1 VELPGEGVIIEREES
16 LKNLWL
22 FIIINT
28 TVLALL
34 INILALHFGTND
46 VAPYLLYIPVVIAAY
61 WYPNKG
67 PVFAI
72 IITGVYL
79 GIVYLFT
86 SGSLSDIIPASI
98 KCYVLIGVTV
108 VVSSLASHM
117 RQNEVKYRGLFNHS
131 EAAIGLVNLSSLS
144 ILEVN
149 QRFAN
154 LLGYKQDELPVI
166 SFADL
171 WADPAHMDA
180 FFMALKTVGSVEN
193 LETRFHTKVKSE
205 RWVLISAGKLLK
217 DQFVCTIIDIT
228 DRKKAEEAVLI
239 KDHAISSSINA
250 IAIFDLDF
258 TITYM
263 NNSLIRMMEY
273 SHEMELI
280 GKNASQLIASA
291 MAFEE
296 IRSALQNNDSWFGE
310 IVLLKFDKTPFY
322 VLLWA
327 NLVTDEKGKPIC
339 IMVSFIDITDTKQL
353 EMAKRQ
359 ALEQIEK
366 NIEQFAILGDHIRN
380 PLAVIVGLS
389 SLAPGD
395 ITEKIILQ
403 AREIDRIITQLD
415 MGWIESEKVREFIKR
430 YYMVGAEEMDDVDA
444 KKRGS
449 GESKYFQKAG
459 R

>member
-1 VELPGEGVIIEREES
+1 LGGESIFIEREES

-34 INILALHFGTND
+34 INILALHFRTTD
-46 VAPYLLYIPVVIAAY
+46 VAPYLLFIPVVIAAY
-61 WYPNKG
+61 WYPGKG

-72 IITGVYL
+72 VITAVYL
-79 GIVYLFT
+79 GIVFLFT
-86 SGSLSDIIPASI
+86 SGSLSAILTASI

-149 QRFAN
+149 QRFAS
-154 LLGYKQDELPVI
+154 LSGYSQDELLTI
-166 SFADL
+166 SFGDL
-171 WADPAHMDA
+171 WVDPAHKNA
-180 FFMALKTVGSVEN
+180 FLMALKTLGSVEN
-193 LETRFHTKVKSE
+193 LETRFHAKARGE
-205 RWVLISAGKLLK
+205 RWVLISAGKLLN

-239 KDHAISSSINA
+239 KDYAISSSINA

-258 TITYM
+258 SITYV
-263 NNSLIRMMEY
+263 NNSLIRMMEF
-273 SHEMELI
+273 SHEKELI
-280 GKNASQLIASA
+280 GKNASRFIPSA
-291 MAFEE
+291 TAFEE
-296 IRSALQNNDSWFGE
+296 IRDALQNKGSWFGE
-310 IVLLKFDKTPFY
+310 IVLQKYNKMPFY

-339 IMVSFIDITDTKQL
+339 IMVSFIDITDTKQM
-353 EMAKRQ
+353 ETAKRK

-395 ITEKIILQ
+395 ISEKIILQ

-415 MGWIESEKVREFIKR
+415 MGWIESEKVRDFIKR
-430 YYMVGAEEMDDVDA
+430 YYMVGAGEMVDINA
-444 KKRGS
+444 KKRAG

>member
-1 VELPGEGVIIEREES
+1 MGGESIFIEREES
-16 LKNLWL
+16 PKNLWL
-22 FIIINT
+22 FIIIAT
-28 TVLALL
+28 TVMALL
-34 INILALHFGTND
+34 INILALHFGTTD
-46 VAPYLLYIPVVIAAY
+46 VAPYLLFIPVVIAAY
-61 WYPNKG
+61 WYPGKG

-72 IITGVYL
+72 IITVVYL

-86 SGSLSDIIPASI
+86 SGSLSDIMTASI

-149 QRFAN
+149 QSFAG
-154 LLGYKQDELPVI
+154 LLEYSPDDLSII

-171 WADPAHMDA
+171 WADPEHRNA
-180 FFMALKTVGSVEN
+180 FFMALKTLGSVEN
-193 LETRFHTKVKSE
+193 LETRFHAKVKGD
-205 RWVLISAGKLLK
+205 RWVLISAGKLLN

-228 DRKKAEEAVLI
+228 DRKKAEEAALI
-239 KDHAISSSINA
+239 KDYAISSSINA

-258 TITYM
+258 TITYV
-263 NNSLIRMMEY
+263 NNSLTRMMEY
-273 SHEMELI
+273 SYEKEII
-280 GKNASQLIASA
+280 GKNASRFIPSA
-291 MAFEE
+291 MMFDDV
-296 IRSALQNNDSWFGE
+296 RDALQNNGSWFGE
-310 IVLLKFDKTPFY
+310 IVLLKSDKTPFY

-327 NLVTDEKGKPIC
+327 NLVADKKGKPIC
-339 IMVSFIDITDTKQL
+339 IMVSFIDITDTKQM
-353 EMAKRQ
+353 EMAKRK
-359 ALEQIEK
+359 ALERIEK

-415 MGWIESEKVREFIKR
+415 MGWIESEKVRDFIKR
-430 YYMVGAEEMDDVDA
+430 YYMVGAEEMVNINV
-444 KKRGS
+444 KKSGS

>member
-1 VELPGEGVIIEREES
+1 LVGESIFIEREES

-22 FIIINT
+22 FIVINT

-34 INILALHFGTND
+34 INILALHFGTTD

-72 IITGVYL
+72 IISAVYL

-86 SGSLSDIIPASI
+86 PGSLSGIIAASI
-98 KCYVLIGVTV
+98 KCYVLIAVTV

-149 QRFAN
+149 QRFAS
-154 LLGYKQDELPVI
+154 LLEYNRDELPAI

-171 WADPAHMDA
+171 WVDPAHRDA
-180 FFMALKTVGSVEN
+180 FFMALKTLGSVEN
-193 LETRFHTKVKSE
+193 LETRFHAKVKGE
-205 RWVLISAGKLLK
+205 RWVLISAGTLLK

-228 DRKKAEEAVLI
+228 DRKKAEAAVLI

-258 TITYM
+258 TTTYV
-263 NNSLIRMMEY
+263 NDSLTRMMEY
-273 SHEMELI
+273 SHENELI
-280 GKNASQLIASA
+280 GKNASQFIASA
-291 MAFEE
+291 TALEE
-296 IRSALQNNDSWFGE
+296 VCDAVQNKGSWFGE
-310 IVLLKFDKTPFY
+310 IVLLKKTKTPFY

-327 NLVTDEKGKPIC
+327 NLVPDEKGKPIC

-353 EMAKRQ
+353 EMAKRK

-430 YYMVGAEEMDDVDA
+430 YYMVSAEEMVDINT

-449 GESKYFQKAG
+449 GESGYFQKAG

>member
-1 VELPGEGVIIEREES
+1 
-16 LKNLWL
+16 
-22 FIIINT
+22 
-28 TVLALL
+28 
-34 INILALHFGTND
+34 
-46 VAPYLLYIPVVIAAY
+46 
-61 WYPNKG
+61 
-67 PVFAI
+67 
-72 IITGVYL
+72 
-79 GIVYLFT
+79 
-86 SGSLSDIIPASI
+86 
-98 KCYVLIGVTV
+98 
-108 VVSSLASHM
+108 M

-149 QRFAN
+149 QRFAS
-154 LLGYKQDELPVI
+154 LLEYSRDDLPII

-171 WADPAHMDA
+171 WADPSHKDA
-180 FFMALKTVGSVEN
+180 FFMALKTHGSVEN
-193 LETRFHTKVKSE
+193 LETRFLAKVKGE
-205 RWVLISAGKLLK
+205 RWVLISAGKLLH
-217 DQFVCTIIDIT
+217 DQFVCTIVDIT

-258 TITYM
+258 SITYV
-263 NNSLIRMMEY
+263 NNSLTRMMDY
-273 SHEMELI
+273 SHEKELI
-280 GKNASQLIASA
+280 GKNASRFIPSA
-291 MAFEE
+291 TAFEE
-296 IRSALQNNDSWFGE
+296 VRDALQNKGSWFGE
-310 IVLLKFDKTPFY
+310 IVLLKYNKTPFY

-353 EMAKRQ
+353 EMAKRK

-403 AREIDRIITQLD
+403 AREIDRIVTRLD

-430 YYMVGAEEMDDVDA
+430 YYMVGAGEMIDINA
-444 KKRGS
+444 KKSGS